1 MIMNS
6 SLLAYGMACILGV
19 ACATAVTAELRPA
32 APLSAAAVAP
42 YETQLFNLLM
52 NQRSIL
58 DKKNYYQPA
67 FAAQFDALLA
77 SSALAKADKTKVS
90 LKKRLLSGPASAGSV
105 VTDLPSGRQ
114 FLYYDACQAHRC
126 DDTSLGL
133 LFDPVSRRMIGK
145 LNLDKQSEYLG
156 APSDS
161 EKHLLQ
167 RAESQ

>member
-1 MIMNS
+1 
-6 SLLAYGMACILGV
+6 MALYKI
-19 ACATAVTAELRPA
+19 
-32 APLSAAAVAP
+32 
-42 YETQLFNLLM
+42 QLFNLLT
-52 NQRSIL
+52 NEKSIL

-77 SSALAKADKTKVS
+77 SSALAKADKTRVA
-90 LKKRLLSGPASAGSV
+90 LKKRLLSGPASEASV
-105 VTDLPSGRQ
+105 VTDLPGGRQ

-133 LFDPVSRRMIGK
+133 LLDPVSRRMIGK

-156 APSDS
+156 APSES
-161 EKHLLQ
+161 EKRLLQ